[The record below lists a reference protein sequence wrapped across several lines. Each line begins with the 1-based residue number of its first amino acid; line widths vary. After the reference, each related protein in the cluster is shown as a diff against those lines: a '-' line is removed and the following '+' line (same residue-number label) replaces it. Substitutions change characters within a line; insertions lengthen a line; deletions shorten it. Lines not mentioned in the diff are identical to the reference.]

1 MRKAAVAPA
10 REWERRQAE
19 YSPPPL
25 APRPPR
31 TVAEIA
37 AVWVPIGVAALSVL
51 GSLAVVAHTASQT
64 LATHDLRIANL
75 ETGAKEH
82 SASDEKKM
90 DELTRTIVII
100 GQDIAV
106 IKNDIATMKQHL
118 TTQHGDAGI
127 LPGETPAG
135 GG

>member
-19 YSPPPL
+19 YSPPPVL
-25 APRPPR
+25 PPPR
-31 TVAEIA
+31 RTADEIA
-37 AVWVPIGVAALSVL
+37 AVWVPIGVSALTVL
-51 GSLAVVAHTASQT
+51 GSMAVGFNTVSQM
-64 LATHDLRIANL
+64 LATHDLRLANL

-90 DELTRTIVII
+90 GELTRTIVTI

>member
-1 MRKAAVAPA
+1 MAPA

-19 YSPPPL
+19 YSPPPVL
-25 APRPPR
+25 PPPR
-31 TVAEIA
+31 RTAAEIA

-51 GSLAVVAHTASQT
+51 GSLAVISNTWSER
-64 LATHDLRIANL
+64 LATHDLRISTL
-75 ETGAKEH
+75 EVNAKDH
-82 SASDEKKM
+82 ATSDKQEAIK
-90 DELTRTIVII
+90 LTDTLSVIRE
-100 GQDIAV
+100 DVAV
-106 IKNDIATMKQHL
+106 IKNDIATLKQHL

>member
-1 MRKAAVAPA
+1 
-10 REWERRQAE
+10 
-19 YSPPPL
+19 
-25 APRPPR
+25 
-31 TVAEIA
+31 
-37 AVWVPIGVAALSVL
+37 
-51 GSLAVVAHTASQT
+51 
-64 LATHDLRIANL
+64 
-75 ETGAKEH
+75 
-82 SASDEKKM
+82 M